1 MKGYIKGGLLILIVL
16 LALHPVPAQEF
27 NHVISN
33 SEDWRDVYSSMLYA
47 SLENAGSDF
56 LVSTKHGAIL
66 LNDLSRNRDIRVIT
80 SKKLPYVFNYPELIK
95 AQGFADVDEISVN
108 SANLE
113 LIDELPEIENFIIIA
128 DGYGYSAV
136 AVTPYAIQTRS
147 WVFLANRGNIFE
159 IDSMLGKRNVKKIL
173 IYGYVDLQVRDTL
186 SKYNPEIID
195 TRDRFKDNA
204 EIVKK
209 YLEIKPTKQV
219 ALTNG
224 EFLEKELLSGTEP
237 ILFTGRDNV
246 PDQIRDYIKS
256 SGLEIG
262 VLIGNELVGAATNI
276 RRTTG
281 MSVMVKFA
289 RGARGQTGG
298 ISAVEGL
305 DLYPIPTPSIQLSLY
320 SIKYN
325 KVTKQLE
332 VTYKSDSNIPI
343 YLKGTITIIYG
354 GGSVRVGDPNTIFV
368 APGDFKTIVYNQTAS
383 GDPLDF
389 SSTENLSAEIY
400 TLFGEST
407 SSLDRILE
415 QKTTVQ
421 VVDIIDK
428 CKLTEKDIK
437 GIRYNKQKKMFVV
450 IVKNPFDTDCWIDVE
465 LNNVLIDG
473 RKTTLGTDGSIKIS
487 PGKTKRIPIG
497 QEMTDEDLGNN
508 PFVEITAYSGEKE
521 DSLVNTLNIKGMELK
536 IESLTIITYAIIVL
550 VVIVITLVI
559 FIILLKRREKDEE
572 ED

>member
-1 MKGYIKGGLLILIVL
+1 MKGYLKGGLLVLAVL
-16 LALHPVPAQEF
+16 LALYSASAQEF
-27 NHVISN
+27 NHIISN

-47 SLENAGSDF
+47 SLEGAGSDF

-66 LNDLSRNRDIRVIT
+66 LNDISRNRDVRVIT

-113 LIDELPEIENFIIIA
+113 LINELPDIENFVIIA

-136 AVTPYAIQTRS
+136 AVTPYATQTRS

-159 IDSMLGKRNVKKIL
+159 IDSVLSRRNVKKVL
-173 IYGYVDLQVRDTL
+173 IYGYVDRQVRDTL
-186 SKYNPEIID
+186 SKYSPEVID
-195 TRDRFKDNA
+195 TGDRFKDNA

-209 YLEIKPTKQV
+209 YLDIKPTKQV

-246 PDQIRDYIKS
+246 PDQIRDYIKG

-298 ISAVEGL
+298 IAAVEGL
-305 DLYPIPTPSIQLSLY
+305 DLYPIPTPNIQLSLY
-320 SIKYN
+320 SVKYN

-332 VTYKSDSNIPI
+332 VTYKSDSNVPI
-343 YLKGTITIIYG
+343 YLRGTITIVYSGQRIRIVDRE
-354 GGSVRVGDPNTIFV
+354 SVFI
-368 APGDFKTIVYNQTAS
+368 APGDYKTITYNETAS
-383 GDPLDF
+383 GEPLDF
-389 SSTENLSAEIY
+389 PSTENLEAEIA
-400 TLFGEST
+400 TLFGESA
-407 SSLDRILE
+407 SALDRILE
-415 QKTTVQ
+415 QKATVQ
-421 VVDIIDK
+421 VVDVLDK

-437 GIRYNKQKKMFVV
+437 GVRYNKQKKTFVV
-450 IVKNPFDTDCWIDVE
+450 IVKNPFDTDCWIDID
-465 LNNVLIDG
+465 LNNILIDG
-473 RKTTLGTDGSIKIS
+473 RKTDLGTDGSIKIL
-487 PGKTKRIPIG
+487 PGKTKRISIE
-497 QEMTDEDLGNN
+497 QEMTEEDLADN
-508 PFVEITAYSGEKE
+508 PFVDLTVYSGERE
-521 DSLVNTLNIKGMELK
+521 DSLVNTIHIRGMELK
-536 IESLTIITYAIIVL
+536 IESLTIITYAIIALVI
-550 VVIVITLVI
+550 VVIVLVI
-559 FIILLKRREKDEE
+559 FIILLKRREKDDE